1 MGQLVQPK
9 IGCKWSMI
17 ALSVPL
23 TLGWVLILIARPLDV
38 SNLAL
43 FYAGRILLGMLRK
56 YKHCFIILLGLA
68 ARFQVSLLAPTH
80 SLAQSILLKC
90 VRSSTA
96 GLLVDSCNSWSLLEL
111 HLKMDFPYTTHWTG
125 SKLQSSAQPFKVF
138 DKLKLKWNHLLTVS
152 FPFSVDS
159 AWHAG
164 SSWYSSPSL
173 KERTQRRGTKI
184 SWEIERKRLLWFG
197 QRTGWFAR
205 KCHWGLF

>member
-80 SLAQSILLKC
+80 SLVQSILLKC

-96 GLLVDSCNSWSLLEL
+96 GLLVDSCNL
-111 HLKMDFPYTTHWTG
+111 
-125 SKLQSSAQPFKVF
+125 
-138 DKLKLKWNHLLTVS
+138 
-152 FPFSVDS
+152 
-159 AWHAG
+159 
-164 SSWYSSPSL
+164 
-173 KERTQRRGTKI
+173 
-184 SWEIERKRLLWFG
+184 
-197 QRTGWFAR
+197 
-205 KCHWGLF
+205 